1 MLHPALQPHR
11 PWTLPAVLVAVVI
24 GLGGCARPG
33 PASAQV
39 RPPEPIPAGTP
50 GPQALALDVGRMAT
64 DIGFLASD
72 DFHGRYT
79 LSPDLLRAAD
89 FLAQRYSELG
99 LMPLGSSFAVDF
111 PLRTGAR
118 LTQAPVLELR
128 RGNKATT
135 IAADEFVALPQS
147 GSGIVRGELV
157 FVGYAARSEPD
168 EKDGKDG
175 EVVAA
180 PTYDDLSGVD
190 LRGKVA
196 LVLLDAPGRPD
207 PMVLF
212 KRLQV
217 EAQRFGEAV
226 APLKAAADLPALRKL
241 HAGARARLTAMLQS
255 FLPPASLAKLWP
267 LPEDPLTLEYDLQ
280 MILGGLMR
288 EAASM
293 PGPRFGMSE
302 GGLKTKV
309 ERLARAGAIGVVAVR
324 GPRSFIA
331 PEEREAD
338 ALPTLDAMTGTSG
351 TSGVLGEPLALPVV
365 QVKWRTVDRLLGK
378 RALSKLQ
385 EEIDVGRAPRSGPLP
400 GVELALSVALE
411 PVQTMV
417 PNVLAVLPG
426 SERAQEIVLIG
437 AHYDHI
443 GQTGLGHC
451 SEAIGGNG
459 VVDSICNGADDNA
472 SGTAM
477 VLELARAYKQSG
489 RAPQR
494 TLVFVN
500 FAGEELGVLGSKALA
515 EAPPFDLKRVVAM
528 VNLDMI
534 GRLGPKGLAIGGL
547 GSSDAWMPLLDQ
559 VGTAGLEILYEG
571 SVATR
576 SDHASF
582 YRKDIPVLF
591 FFTGVHSDY
600 HRPGDHTDK
609 INLVGLGAIG
619 QIVGGVAQALG
630 EGLPVPWKPAGPG
643 GVLSQGLPGNDPST
657 VVKRVK
663 AVR

>member
-1 MLHPALQPHR
+1 MR
-11 PWTLPAVLVAVVI
+11 PEAI
-24 GLGGCARPG
+24 
-33 PASAQV
+33 
-39 RPPEPIPAGTP
+39 
-50 GPQALALDVGRMAT
+50 ALDVGRMAA
-64 DIGFLASD
+64 DIGVLAAD

-79 LSPDLLRAAD
+79 LSPDLRRAAE
-89 FLAQRYSELG
+89 FLTQRYSELG
-99 LMPLGSSFAVDF
+99 LVPLGSSFALDF

-118 LTQAPVLELR
+118 LAQAPGLELR
-128 RGNKATT
+128 RGKKATS
-135 IAADEFVALPQS
+135 IAGDEFVALPQS

-157 FVGYAARSEPD
+157 FVGYAARSEVE
-168 EKDGKDG
+168 EKEGQAA
-175 EVVAA
+175 AA
-180 PTYDDLSGVD
+180 PAYDDLAGVD
-190 LRGKVA
+190 LKGKVA

-212 KRLQV
+212 KRLQQ
-217 EAQRFGEAV
+217 EAQQFSEAA
-226 APLKAAADLPALRKL
+226 APLKAASDLPGLRKL
-241 HAGARARLTAMLQS
+241 HEGARTRLVALLQS
-255 FLPPASLAKLWP
+255 FLPPETLAKVWP
-267 LPEDPLTLEYDLQ
+267 LPEDPLTLDYDLQ
-280 MILGGLMR
+280 TIVGGLMR
-288 EAASM
+288 EAANL
-293 PGPRFGMSE
+293 PGPRFGFGE
-302 GGLKTKV
+302 GSLKTKV
-309 ERLARAGAIGVVAVR
+309 ERLAKAGAVGVVAVR
-324 GPRSFIA
+324 GPRSFLA

-338 ALPTLDAMTGTSG
+338 ALPALAGGTS
-351 TSGVLGEPLALPVV
+351 VLGEPLPLPVV
-365 QVKWRTVDRLLGK
+365 QLKWKAADKLLGK
-378 RALSKLQ
+378 RKLSQLQ
-385 EEIDVGRAPRSGPLP
+385 EEIDRDRKPRSGPMP
-400 GVELALSVALE
+400 GLEIALSVALE

-417 PNVLAVLPG
+417 PNILASLPG

-443 GQTGLGHC
+443 GQVGLGQC
-451 SEAIGGNG
+451 SEARSGA
-459 VVDSICNGADDNA
+459 VVDSVCNGADDNA

-477 VLELARAYKQSG
+477 VLELARAFKQRG

-528 VNLDMI
+528 VNLDMV

-609 INLVGLGAIG
+609 INLAGMGAIG
-619 QIVGGVAQALG
+619 QIVGGVTLALG
-630 EGLPVPWKPAGPG
+630 DGLAVPWKTPGPNG
-643 GVLSQGLPGNDPST
+643 GLSQGLPGSDPAT
-657 VVKRVK
+657 VLKRVK
-663 AVR
+663 ASD

>member
-1 MLHPALQPHR
+1 MPRPALHPHR
-11 PWTLPAVLVAVVI
+11 PWTLPALLVAVVT
-24 GLGGCARPG
+24 GVAGCTRPG
-33 PASAQV
+33 PASAPV
-39 RPPEPIPAGTP
+39 RRPESAPTAAKPEAI
-50 GPQALALDVGRMAT
+50 ALDAGRMAT
-64 DIGFLASD
+64 DIGYLASD

-79 LSPDLLRAAD
+79 LSPDLRRAAD

-99 LMPLGSSFAVDF
+99 LVPLGSSFAVDF

-118 LTQAPVLELR
+118 LAQAPVLELW
-128 RGNKATT
+128 RGKKATSLAT
-135 IAADEFVALPQS
+135 DEFVALPQS
-147 GSGIVRGELV
+147 GSGVVRGELV
-157 FVGYAARSEPD
+157 FVGYAARSELE
-168 EKDGKDG
+168 EKDGKTD
-175 EVVAA
+175 AA
-180 PTYDDLSGVD
+180 PAYDDLAGVD
-190 LRGKVA
+190 LQGKVA
-196 LVLLDAPGRPD
+196 LVLLEAPGRPD

-212 KRLQV
+212 KRLQQ
-217 EAQRFGEAV
+217 EAQQFGEA
-226 APLKAAADLPALRKL
+226 ATPLKTAADLAGLRKL
-241 HAGARARLTAMLQS
+241 HAGARARLTALLQA
-255 FLPPASLAKLWP
+255 FLPPESLAKVWP

-280 MILGGLMR
+280 MIIGALMR
-288 EAASM
+288 EAAKL
-293 PGPRFGMSE
+293 PGPRFGMGE

-309 ERLARAGAIGVVAVR
+309 ERLARAGAVGVVAVR
-324 GPRSFIA
+324 GPRSFIT

-338 ALPTLDAMTGTSG
+338 ALPQLEGGT
-351 TSGVLGEPLALPVV
+351 GVLGEPLALPVV
-365 QVKWRTVDRLLGK
+365 QVKWKSVDKLLGK

-385 EEIDVGRAPRSGPLP
+385 EEIHLARAPRSGPLP
-400 GVELALSVALE
+400 GVTLALSVAIE

-417 PNVLAVLPG
+417 PNVLASLPG
-426 SERAQEIVLIG
+426 SDRAQEIVLIG

-443 GQTGLGHC
+443 GQAGLGQC
-451 SEAIGGNG
+451 SEARSGE
-459 VVDSICNGADDNA
+459 VVDDICNGADDNA

-477 VLELARAYKQSG
+477 VLELARAYKHSG

-494 TLVFVN
+494 TIVFVN

-528 VNLDMI
+528 VNLDMV

-559 VGTAGLEILYEG
+559 VGTAGLEILYES

-600 HRPGDHTDK
+600 HRPGDHSDK
-609 INLVGLGAIG
+609 INLVGMAAIG

-630 EGLPVPWKPAGPG
+630 DGLPVPWKPAGPDG
-643 GVLSQGLPGNDPST
+643 GILSQGLPGSDPST

-663 AVR
+663 AVN

>member
-1 MLHPALQPHR
+1 MPRTAFHSHR
-11 PWTLPAVLVAVVI
+11 PWTPFAVLV
-24 GLGGCARPG
+24 GLVAGLAGCARPG
-33 PASAQV
+33 PASEQV
-39 RPPEPIPAGTP
+39 RTPASVAAVTP
-50 GPQALALDVGRMAT
+50 ARPLALALDTGRMAA
-64 DIGFLASD
+64 DIGYLAND

-79 LSPDLLRAAD
+79 LSPDLRRAAE
-89 FLAQRYSELG
+89 FLAQRYGELG
-99 LMPLGSSFAVDF
+99 LVPIGSSFAIDF

-118 LTQAPVLELR
+118 LTQAPGLELR
-128 RGNKATT
+128 RGKKATS
-135 IAADEFVALPQS
+135 IAVDQFVALPQS

-157 FVGYAARSEPD
+157 FVGYAARSELE
-168 EKDGKDG
+168 EKDGKT
-175 EVVAA
+175 AA
-180 PTYDDLSGVD
+180 MPAYDDLAGVD

-196 LVLLDAPGRPD
+196 LVLLEAPGRPD

-212 KRLQV
+212 KRLQQDAQQFS
-217 EAQRFGEAV
+217 EAAT
-226 APLKAAADLPALRKL
+226 PLKAAGDLAGLRKL
-241 HAGARARLTAMLQS
+241 HESARLRLTAMLQS
-255 FLPPASLAKLWP
+255 FLPPENLAKVWP
-267 LPEDPLTLEYDLQ
+267 LPEDPLTLEFDLQ
-280 MILGGLMR
+280 RILGGLMR
-288 EAASM
+288 EAANL

-309 ERLARAGAIGVVAVR
+309 ERLAKAGAIGVVAVR
-324 GPRSFIA
+324 GPRSFVS

-338 ALPTLDAMTGTSG
+338 ALPTLDGST
-351 TSGVLGEPLALPVV
+351 GVLGEPLPLPVV
-365 QVKWRTVDRLLGK
+365 QVKWKSVDKLLGK
-378 RALSKLQ
+378 RKLSRLQ
-385 EEIDVGRAPRSGPLP
+385 EEIDRDRVPRSGPLP
-400 GVELALSVALE
+400 GLELALSVAIE
-411 PVQTMV
+411 PVQTLV
-417 PNVLAVLPG
+417 PNVLASLPG
-426 SERAQEIVLIG
+426 SDRAQEIVLIG

-443 GQTGLGHC
+443 GQAGLGLC
-451 SEAIGGNG
+451 SEARSDK

-494 TLVFVN
+494 TIVFVN

-528 VNLDMI
+528 VNLDMV

-559 VGTAGLEILYEG
+559 VGTAGLEILYES

-609 INLVGLGAIG
+609 INLVGMGAIG
-619 QIVGGVAQALG
+619 QIVGGVTMALG
-630 EGLPVPWKPAGPG
+630 DGLAVPWKPAGEG
-643 GVLSQGLPGNDPST
+643 GILSQGLPGSDPTT

-663 AVR
+663 AID

>member
-1 MLHPALQPHR
+1 MLRPVLQPHR
-11 PWTLPAVLVAVVI
+11 PWTLSAVLVAVVI
-24 GLGGCARPG
+24 GLAGCGRPG
-33 PASAQV
+33 PAGAQV
-39 RPPEPIPAGTP
+39 RPPEPIPAATP
-50 GPQALALDVGRMAT
+50 GPQALALDVERMAT
-64 DIGFLASD
+64 DIGFLAND

-79 LSPDLLRAAD
+79 LSPDLRRAAD

-99 LMPLGSSFAVDF
+99 LVPLGSSFAVDF

-128 RGNKATT
+128 RGKKATT

-175 EVVAA
+175 EVAAA
-180 PTYDDLSGVD
+180 PAYDDLSGVD

-212 KRLQV
+212 KRLQL
-217 EAQRFGEAV
+217 EAQRFDA
-226 APLKAAADLPALRKL
+226 AALPLKAAADLPALRKL
-241 HAGARARLTAMLQS
+241 HASARAQLTAMLQS

-280 MILGGLMR
+280 LILGGLMR

-309 ERLARAGAIGVVAVR
+309 LRLAEAGAIGVVAVR
-324 GPRSFIA
+324 GPRSFVA

-338 ALPTLDAMTGTSG
+338 VLPTLDGGT
-351 TSGVLGEPLALPVV
+351 GVLGEPLALPVV
-365 QVKWRTVDRLLGK
+365 QVKWKSVDRLLGK

-385 EEIDVGRAPRSGPLP
+385 EEIDVARAPRSGPLP

-417 PNVLAVLPG
+417 PNILAVLPG

-451 SEAIGGNG
+451 SGDA
-459 VVDSICNGADDNA
+459 VDSICNGADDNA

-494 TLVFVN
+494 TIVFVN

-609 INLVGLGAIG
+609 INLVGMGAIG
-619 QIVGGVAQALG
+619 QIVGGVTQALG
-630 EGLPVPWKPAGPG
+630 EGLPVPWKPAGPNG
-643 GVLSQGLPGNDPST
+643 GVLSQGLPGSDPAT